1 MNPGKTNGSKAK
13 QSPHYSCLSIRM
25 ETTKKTR
32 SKSKASASAVGFKK
46 AYREFLLKQGKQ
58 PASVFAF
65 CDSLG
70 IPEDEFYKHF
80 GSFESLEKT
89 IWQEFIT
96 DTRKRLEADE
106 NYAGFSTREKILS
119 FYFTLAEQL
128 KRDRSFVLHQLK
140 GWNKPGLMPV
150 FLKGFKKSFDE
161 WIKIVIAEGVKS
173 GEIAKR
179 PYLDERYYLL
189 FWMHL
194 MFILQFWSHDDSV
207 DFEKTDMAI
216 EKSVNLA
223 FDLIGK
229 GILDNAIDFGKF
241 LYQTAKN

>member
-1 MNPGKTNGSKAK
+1 MKTNGKKVK
-13 QSPHYSCLSIRM
+13 QSIPYSCFTDM
-25 ETTKKTR
+25 ETAKKSR
-32 SKSKASASAVGFKK
+32 SKSKPSTSTVDFKK
-46 AYREFLLKQGKQ
+46 AYRQFLLKQGNQ

-65 CDSLG
+65 CDDLKIS
-70 IPEDEFYKHF
+70 EDEFYKQF

-89 IWQEFIT
+89 IWQDFIT

-106 NYAGFSTREKILS
+106 NYAAFSAREKILS
-119 FYFTLAEQL
+119 FYFSLAEQL

-140 GWNKPGLMPV
+140 GWSKPGVMPV

-161 WIKIVIAEGVKS
+161 WIKGVIAEGVKS

-194 MFILQFWSHDDSV
+194 MFILQFWSHDESA

>member
-1 MNPGKTNGSKAK
+1 
-13 QSPHYSCLSIRM
+13 M
-25 ETTKKTR
+25 ETAKKRKKKQPAGTT
-32 SKSKASASAVGFKK
+32 ASDIQK
-46 AYREFLLKQGKQ
+46 AYRGFLLKEGKR
-58 PASVFAF
+58 PASVFVL
-65 CDSLG
+65 CNQLG

-80 GSFESLEKT
+80 GSFESLEKA

-106 NYAGFSTREKILS
+106 NYAGFSAREKILS

-140 GWNKPGLMPV
+140 DWNEPGLMPV

-161 WIKIVIAEGVKS
+161 WIKGIIEEGVKS

-194 MFILQFWSHDDSV
+194 MFILQFWSHDESA

>member
-1 MNPGKTNGSKAK
+1 
-13 QSPHYSCLSIRM
+13 M
-25 ETTKKTR
+25 ETTKKNR
-32 SKSKASASAVGFKK
+32 SKSKTGSGAAGLKK
-46 AYREFLLKQGKQ
+46 AYREFLLKEGKQ
-58 PASVFAF
+58 PPSVFSF
-65 CDSLG
+65 CQSLG
-70 IPEDEFYKHF
+70 IEEQEFYKHF
-80 GSFESLEKT
+80 ASFEVLEKMV
-89 IWQEFIT
+89 WQEFIT

-106 NYAGFSTREKILS
+106 NYAGFSAREKILS

-128 KRDRSFVLHQLK
+128 KQDRSFVLQQLK

-161 WIKIVIAEGVKS
+161 WIKGVIAAGVQS

-179 PYLDERYYLL
+179 PYLDERYYML
-189 FWMHL
+189 FWIHL

-207 DFEKTDMAI
+207 DFEKTDAAI

>member
-1 MNPGKTNGSKAK
+1 
-13 QSPHYSCLSIRM
+13 M

-32 SKSKASASAVGFKK
+32 SKPKTSASAVGLKK

-65 CDSLG
+65 CDALG
-70 IPEDEFYKHF
+70 LPEDEFYKHF
-80 GSFESLEKT
+80 GSFESLEKV

-106 NYAGFSTREKILS
+106 NYAAFSAREKILS
-119 FYFTLAEQL
+119 FYFSLAEQL

-140 GWNKPGLMPV
+140 SWNKPGLMPV

-161 WIKIVIAEGVKS
+161 WIKGVIAAGVKS

-179 PYLDERYYLL
+179 PYLDERYS
-189 FWMHL
+189 HVHSA
-194 MFILQFWSHDDSV
+194 ILES
-207 DFEKTDMAI
+207 
-216 EKSVNLA
+216 
-223 FDLIGK
+223 
-229 GILDNAIDFGKF
+229 
-241 LYQTAKN
+241 

>member
-1 MNPGKTNGSKAK
+1 
-13 QSPHYSCLSIRM
+13 M
-25 ETTKKTR
+25 ETKKKSQT
-32 SKSKASASAVGFKK
+32 KSKASNSPAGLMK
-46 AYREFLLKQGKQ
+46 AYREYLLKQGKQ

-65 CDSLG
+65 CDALG
-70 IPEDEFYKHF
+70 VTEDEFYRHF

-89 IWQEFIT
+89 IWQEFVI

-106 NYAGFSTREKILS
+106 NYATFSAREKILS
-119 FYFTLAEQL
+119 FYFSLAEQL

-140 GWNKPGLMPV
+140 GWNKPGQMPV
-150 FLKGFKKSFDE
+150 FLKGFKKLFDE
-161 WIKIVIAEGVKS
+161 WIKGVIAEGVRS
-173 GEIAKR
+173 NEIAKR
-179 PYLDERYYLL
+179 PYLDERYHLL

-194 MFILQFWSHDDSV
+194 MFILQFWSHDESA

-241 LYQTAKN
+241 LYQTARN